1 MRVRGSEGAQRKV
14 RVNVAVL
21 RTERSAARRCCLCA
35 NELQAQRGVS
45 VCAKRTGGVDA
56 AAGEGVATPD
66 AQAGAAAQSGAAAG
80 KRRPKRMLG
89 LAMVKAVERDP
100 SLSLVDALLAH
111 FEWAKELDV
120 KATEAMRAFE
130 AALQSGGLSL
140 RAHRVCTAAYQ
151 RVTYKRR
158 RAAGQT
164 DMRGAFMVAAVQRN
178 PNMTLLDALLSESS
192 VADGLS
198 SEDVQAL
205 RKAESKLL
213 SDASLDQC
221 KRASSLYNTAAHRSA
236 AAPLRRTAG
245 AASAQCAA
253 TCLV

>member
-1 MRVRGSEGAQRKV
+1 MVR
-14 RVNVAVL
+14 
-21 RTERSAARRCCLCA
+21 
-35 NELQAQRGVS
+35 
-45 VCAKRTGGVDA
+45 
-56 AAGEGVATPD
+56 
-66 AQAGAAAQSGAAAG
+66 
-80 KRRPKRMLG
+80 
-89 LAMVKAVERDP
+89 AVERDP

-140 RAHRVCTAAYQ
+140 RAHRVYTAAYQ

-158 RAAGQT
+158 RAPGQT
-164 DMRGAFMVAAVQRN
+164 NMHGAFMVAAVQRD
-178 PNMTLLDALLSESS
+178 PNTTLLDALLSESS

-205 RKAESKLL
+205 RKAESRLL
-213 SDASLDQC
+213 SDASLDQR